1 MSSEKE
7 WNDFR
12 TRWTDIQ
19 TGSVDKPRQS
29 VEQAHALVAE
39 VIKRLTNGFVEER
52 SRLERQCS
60 RGRRL
65 TEDLRVALQRYRAFC
80 DRNPPDSR
88 NGNSDVMPDH
98 FTTITPFISGRNVQ
112 MYGKARLVERVP
124 PRLARLD

>member
-52 SRLERQCS
+52 SRLERQWV
-60 RGRRL
+60 RG
-65 TEDLRVALQRYRAFC
+65 D
-80 DRNPPDSR
+80 
-88 NGNSDVMPDH
+88 DV
-98 FTTITPFISGRNVQ
+98 
-112 MYGKARLVERVP
+112 
-124 PRLARLD
+124 